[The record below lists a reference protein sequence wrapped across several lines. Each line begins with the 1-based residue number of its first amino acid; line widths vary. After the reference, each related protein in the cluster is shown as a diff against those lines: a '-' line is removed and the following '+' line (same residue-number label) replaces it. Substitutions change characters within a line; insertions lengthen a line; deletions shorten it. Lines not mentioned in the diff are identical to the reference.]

1 MDFLG
6 AFHPLVL
13 HIPIGAL
20 IAAFLLE
27 LVHFFRK
34 SRGLDQSVKILL
46 GFSAFTAI
54 IASVFGYFL
63 SQKGGYQGLTLQIH
77 QWSGIGVAV
86 FSTLFYLLKSRLKT
100 RGVWVAWGLNL
111 TLLTVAGHFGGS
123 LTHGEDFLL
132 KDAPGF
138 IKETFTSQNE
148 STVFIHPDS
157 ADVFLDIIQPIARE
171 KCSSCHNENKKQG
184 SLDLSEASTWKKGGK
199 NGALFDPENTMQSL
213 LLHRVFLPLDHEEH
227 MPPKGQEQLIPTEV
241 ALIEW
246 WLENGMPF
254 DKKVSDLQSNS
265 RIAQILNSNFQP
277 LDPYQVITVDPVDQ
291 SVLDEFRANGITALT
306 ISQKSPL
313 IEIRL
318 AGVET
323 IGSDKIELLK
333 KAKDQIVKI
342 DFQAS
347 GITNAHLKEIASF
360 PNLIHLSL
368 QQTNI
373 SDEGIL
379 NLKDL
384 KYLQHLNVHSTPI
397 SDESIADFMALD
409 QLRSLYLWNTNFSS
423 EGIEKL
429 KSARPHLELGEAN

>member
-13 HIPIGAL
+13 HVPIGAL

-27 LVHFFRK
+27 LVHFTRK
-34 SRGLDQSVKILL
+34 SGTLDHSVKILL
-46 GFSAFTAI
+46 GFSAFSAI
-54 IASVFGYFL
+54 ISALFGLFL

-77 QWSGIGVAV
+77 QWSGIALAV
-86 FSTLFYLLKSRLKT
+86 LSTLFFFLKSRLKMK
-100 RGVWVAWGLNL
+100 GVWVAWGLNL
-111 TLLTVAGHFGGS
+111 TVLIIAGHFGGS

-132 KDAPGF
+132 KDAPDF
-138 IKETFTSQNE
+138 IKETFTSQNK
-148 STVFIHPDS
+148 STLFIHPDS
-157 ADVFLDIIQPIARE
+157 ANVFVDIIQPIARE
-171 KCSSCHNENKKQG
+171 KCGSCHNENKKQG
-184 SLDLSEASTWKKGGK
+184 SLDLSEVSTWKKGGK
-199 NGALFDPENTMQSL
+199 NGALFDPENILQSL
-213 LLHRVFLPLDHEEH
+213 LLHRIFLPLDHEEH

-254 DKKVSDLQSNS
+254 DKKVSDLRSNS
-265 RIAQILNSNFQP
+265 KIAQILTSNFKP
-277 LDPYQVITVDPVDQ
+277 IDPYQVITVDPVDQ

-313 IEIRL
+313 IEIRM

-323 IGSDKIELLK
+323 IEKEKIELLK
-333 KAKDQIVKI
+333 KAKDQIVII

-373 SDEGIL
+373 SNEGIM

-384 KYLQHLNVHSTPI
+384 KYLQHLNVHSTRI
-397 SDESIADFMALD
+397 SDGSLTDLMALD
-409 QLRSLYLWNTNFSS
+409 QLRSLYLWNTNFSP

-429 KSARPHLELGEAN
+429 KSARPNLDLGGVN

>member
-1 MDFLG
+1 MEFLG

-13 HIPIGAL
+13 HVPIGAL

-27 LVHFFRK
+27 MVHYFRK
-34 SRGLDQSVKILL
+34 SQALDQSVKIVL

-54 IASVFGYFL
+54 IAAIFGIFL

-86 FSTLFYLLKSRLKT
+86 LSTMFFFLKSRLNSQ
-100 RGVWVAWGLNL
+100 GVWVAWGLNL
-111 TLLTVAGHFGGS
+111 TFLTIAGHFGGS

-132 KDAPGF
+132 KDAPDF
-138 IKETFTSQNE
+138 IKETFTSQNG
-148 STVFIHPDS
+148 SQLVIHPDS
-157 ADVFLDIIQPIARE
+157 VDVFLDIIQPIARE
-171 KCSSCHNENKKQG
+171 KCNSCHNNNKKQG

-199 NGALFDPENTMQSL
+199 SGELFDPENTMQSL
-213 LLHRVFLPLDHEEH
+213 LLHRIFLPLDHEEH

-246 WLENGMPF
+246 WLEHGMPF
-254 DKKVSDLQSNS
+254 DKKVSDLQPNS
-265 RIAQILNSNFQP
+265 RIAQILNSNFRP

-291 SVLDEFRANGITALT
+291 SILDEFRANGITALT
-306 ISQKSPL
+306 ISRKSPL

-318 AGVET
+318 AGVDT
-323 IGSDKIELLK
+323 IRSDKIELLK
-333 KAKDQIVKI
+333 KARDQIVKI

-347 GITNAHLKEIASF
+347 GITNDHLKEIASF

-373 SDEGIL
+373 SNEGIL

-384 KYLQHLNVHSTPI
+384 KYLQHLNVHSTSI
-397 SDESIADFMALD
+397 SDESIADFMAFD
-409 QLRSLYLWNTNFSS
+409 QLRSLYLWNTNFTS

-429 KSARPHLELGEAN
+429 KLARPNLELGELN

>member
-13 HIPIGAL
+13 HVPIGAL

-27 LVHFFRK
+27 MVHYFRK
-34 SRGLDQSVKILL
+34 SQALDQSVKIVL
-46 GFSAFTAI
+46 GFSALTAI
-54 IASVFGYFL
+54 IAAIFGIFL

-86 FSTLFYLLKSRLKT
+86 LSTMFFFLKSRLNSQ
-100 RGVWVAWGLNL
+100 GVWVAWGLNL
-111 TLLTVAGHFGGS
+111 TFLTIAGHFGGS

-132 KDAPGF
+132 KDAPDF
-138 IKETFTSQNE
+138 IKETFTSQNG
-148 STVFIHPDS
+148 SPLFIHPDS
-157 ADVFLDIIQPIARE
+157 VDVFLDIIQPIARE
-171 KCSSCHNENKKQG
+171 KCNSCHNTNKKLG

-199 NGALFDPENTMQSL
+199 SGELFDPENTMQSL
-213 LLHRVFLPLDHEEH
+213 LLHRIFLPLDHEEH
-227 MPPKGQEQLIPTEV
+227 MPPKGQEQLIPSEV

-246 WLENGMPF
+246 WLEHGMPF

-265 RIAQILNSNFQP
+265 RIVQILNSNFRP

-291 SVLDEFRANGITALT
+291 SILDEFRANGITALT
-306 ISQKSPL
+306 ISRKSPL

-318 AGVET
+318 AGVDT

-333 KAKDQIVKI
+333 KARDQIVKI

-347 GITNAHLKEIASF
+347 GITNDHLKEIASF

-373 SDEGIL
+373 SNGAIL
-379 NLKDL
+379 NLKNL
-384 KYLQHLNVHSTPI
+384 KYLQHLNVHSTSI
-397 SDESIADFMALD
+397 SDESIADLMALD

-429 KSARPHLELGEAN
+429 KLARPNLELGELN